1 MDFDEERLKRRVIV
15 KDVPFGGLDDG
26 QPHLGGQISL
36 KKVKN
41 GLFVGTSKTEWRS
54 VTSQSNDVTRWFGE
68 TNPA

>member
-36 KKVKN
+36 KKGQKCPFCWHVENGVKI
-41 GLFVGTSKTEWRS
+41 S
-54 VTSQSNDVTRWFGE
+54 DVTE
-68 TNPA
+68 Q